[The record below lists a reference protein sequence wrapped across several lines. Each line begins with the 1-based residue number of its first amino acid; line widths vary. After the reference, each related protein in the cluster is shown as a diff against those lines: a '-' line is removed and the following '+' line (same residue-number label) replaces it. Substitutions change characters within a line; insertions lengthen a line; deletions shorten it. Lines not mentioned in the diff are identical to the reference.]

1 MLPQL
6 CFSFLLFSCF
16 LFCFCFFFFAFC
28 FFFKDEQPEGLK
40 LIESGIN
47 LRKKLGVPLYLAAG
61 FCDLGGGYHL
71 PLRFFIFFTH
81 ILLSVDLN
89 VI

>member
-6 CFSFLLFSCF
+6 CFSLLFLFFVLFLFFFCF
-16 LFCFCFFFFAFC
+16 LFC
-28 FFFKDEQPEGLK
+28 FFFKDEIPEGLK

-81 ILLSVDLN
+81 ILLSVEFN

>member
-6 CFSFLLFSCF
+6 CFCFSFLF
-16 LFCFCFFFFAFC
+16 LFFCFF
-28 FFFKDEQPEGLK
+28 KGQQQEGLK

-61 FCDLGGGYHL
+61 FCDLGSGYHL

-89 VI
+89 VV